1 MVLRFLL
8 IKYVWLIVFTV
19 FSLKYGLL
27 SGYELLGFWAIFM
40 LRRTRAWGEGLTAE
54 GESSQSR
61 I

>member
-1 MVLRFLL
+1 MYGLIFFEKMVLRFLL

-40 LRRTRAWGEGLTAE
+40 LRTLLLIVTELE
-54 GESSQSR
+54 
-61 I
+61 